1 MRKEN
6 AMSKNVGTI
15 DRVLRIVAGLILI
28 AYAIPIGF
36 PNTGWNWTG
45 WIGIIPLLTAL
56 MGSCPAYS
64 ILGVSTCGRSAK
76 N

>member
-1 MRKEN
+1 
-6 AMSKNVGTI
+6 MSKNVGTI